1 MRRASACSRQISS
14 GAFLLMMAAAATT
27 AAAADDTWPQWL
39 GPTRDGRA
47 AVASL
52 PSPRLTVAWK
62 KPLGGGGSGIVAA
75 DGRVFT
81 LFSDEQSEYAIA
93 FAVAD
98 GKELWR
104 VKLDDLAKGADGGP
118 NSTPLLA
125 GSTLVTLSSACQLR
139 ALDAATGK
147 VAWQRDL
154 KADFAVKLGRG
165 CATSPLLEGDRVIV
179 QAGGRENDQRVV
191 ALDAKTGATAWTA
204 RGTERTTYTS
214 PVVAELGGVRQL
226 VVHHTIIGPPP
237 ASGLMGV
244 SLTDQSVLWSRP
256 MPKFSFETPLVLSS
270 GTIVLPSW
278 TDTSTLQVTS
288 QGGRFEARP
297 GWATAD
303 LIANVSPPVFRDG
316 HLYGYGGD
324 FLACV
329 DASNGR
335 TVWKEKIYGG
345 SLILLGDHL
354 AALSVSAGLL
364 RLVQA
369 TPAGYKEVAK
379 LEVLNRGA
387 RADTPP
393 SFAAG
398 HVFVRN
404 DEELV
409 AVRVG
414 S

>member
-1 MRRASACSRQISS
+1 MRRA
-14 GAFLLMMAAAATT
+14 AALVLVLGSAATL
-27 AAAADDTWPQWL
+27 AAAADDSAWPQWL

-47 AVASL
+47 ALASV
-52 PSPRLTVAWK
+52 PSPRLSMAWK
-62 KPLGGGGSGIVAA
+62 KPLGGGGSGIVSA

-81 LFSDEQSEYAIA
+81 LFSDEEAEYAIA

-104 VKLDDLAKGADGGP
+104 VKLDALVPNVEGP
-118 NSTPLLA
+118 NSTPMVA
-125 GSTLVTLSSACQLR
+125 GGTLVTLSSACQLR

-147 VAWQRDL
+147 VVWQRDL

-165 CATSPLLEGDRVIV
+165 CATSPLLEAGRVIV

-191 ALDAKTGATAWTA
+191 ALEAATGATVWTA
-204 RGTERTTYTS
+204 RGSERTTYTS
-214 PVVAELGGVRQL
+214 PVVAEIGGVRQL
-226 VVHHTIIGPPP
+226 VVHHTILGPPP
-237 ASGLMGV
+237 SSGLMGV
-244 SLTDQSVLWSRP
+244 SLSDQSVLWSRP
-256 MPKFSFETPLVLSS
+256 MPKISFETPLVLAS

-278 TDTSTLQVTS
+278 TDTATVQVTG
-288 QGGRFEARP
+288 QAGRFEAKP
-297 GWATAD
+297 GWATSD

-316 HLYGYGGD
+316 HLYGFGGD

-329 DASNGR
+329 DAASGR
-335 TVWKEKIYGG
+335 TLWKEKIYGG

-369 TPAGYKEVAK
+369 TPSGYKEVAK

-404 DEELV
+404 DEEIV

-414 S
+414 G